1 MKWRKGLECQV
12 QEFGLYQKEAGRE
25 RKVWS
30 REITCSNQ
38 ENRLEGVK
46 QEAEGLEQW
55 TGGQGGSVTRWGGQ
69 RRIQ

>member
-1 MKWRKGLECQV
+1 MPSSGVWALPEGSWEREEGLEQ
-12 QEFGLYQKEAGRE
+12 GNDMLK
-25 RKVWS
+25 S
-30 REITCSNQ
+30 RSQ

-55 TGGQGGSVTRWGGQ
+55 RGGQGGSVTRWGGQ